1 VNVPPQGAGAV
12 TVPNDTV
19 PNAGLELTVHAP
31 DEISVQVDGSYS
43 THPIRKVG
51 SPKETLTTHD
61 GTAQERP
68 LPDAPDAPVL
78 LAPLSMAPFSVATL
92 LDFPLGS
99 LKMPLG
105 VAWAAAEPQQTP
117 SQPSTAKQ
125 ARTRR
130 IGRRR

>member
-1 VNVPPQGAGAV
+1 MAPYVNVPPQGAGAV

-31 DEISVQVDGSYS
+31 DEISVQVLGSYS
-43 THPIRKVG
+43 THPIKSVCTPR
-51 SPKETLTTHD
+51 ETSTT
-61 GTAQERP
+61 
-68 LPDAPDAPVL
+68 LPDAPIAPVL
-78 LAPLSMAPFSVATL
+78 LAPLSAAPLSTATL
-92 LDFPLGS
+92 LDLPLGS

-130 IGRRR
+130 IGRR